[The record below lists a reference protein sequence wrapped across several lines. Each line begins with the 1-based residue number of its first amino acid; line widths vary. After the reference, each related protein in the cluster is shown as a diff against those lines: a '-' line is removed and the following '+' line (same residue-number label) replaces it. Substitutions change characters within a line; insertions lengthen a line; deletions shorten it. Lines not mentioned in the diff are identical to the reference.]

1 MSTADI
7 ALSTQQAKAQAKTR
21 AKAQTKAQVGAFPW
35 LALLPLAL
43 IPVFGTSPEGMQ
55 RLLLLVQW
63 SFFFLG
69 VRRPVWILAA
79 LMVSEMTISTTW
91 SNSAA

>member
-1 MSTADI
+1 MSTADV
-7 ALSTQQAKAQAKTR
+7 ALTRQQTKAKTKVQAKAR
-21 AKAQTKAQVGAFPW
+21 VKAQEGGFPW

-69 VRRPVWILAA
+69 VRRPVYLLGA
-79 LMVSEMTISTTW
+79 LIVSEMTIV
-91 SNSAA
+91 NYRIEFGG